1 MDNFIYV
8 AASGAREAMLA
19 QSVNSNNLAHA
30 STTAFRGDLAMA
42 QSRYLHGEGH
52 SSRVYGNVSN
62 SAVDFTRGVINT
74 TGRELDIAV
83 NGPGWMVVQSPADGS
98 EAYSRRGDLHITE
111 LGQLINGAGEQL
123 MGDSGPIAL
132 PPFSEIAIGSD
143 GTVSI
148 VGLGEDANALAAVA
162 TIKLV
167 NPDQADL
174 VKGEDGLIRMRE
186 GEPAPV
192 DDSVRVVSG
201 SLESSNVNT
210 VAAMVDMIELARQ
223 FESYVKIM
231 GTAEEM
237 DRASAEL
244 MSMS

>member
-1 MDNFIYV
+1 MDDFIYM

-19 QSVNSNNLAHA
+19 QAVTSNNLAHA
-30 STTAFRGDLAMA
+30 STTGFRADLAMA
-42 QSRYLHGEGH
+42 QTRYLEGEGL
-52 SSRVYGNVSN
+52 SSRAYGSVSA
-62 SAVDFTRGVINT
+62 SAVDFSKGVINT
-74 TGRELDIAV
+74 TGRELDLAV
-83 NGPGWMVVQSPADGS
+83 NGPGWMVVQAADGS

-111 LGQLINGAGEQL
+111 LGQLINGAGQAL

-132 PPFSEIAIGSD
+132 PPFSEIAIGGD

-167 NPDQADL
+167 NPDNADL

-186 GEPAPV
+186 GEAAAV
-192 DDSVRVVSG
+192 DDTVRIISG

-210 VAAMVDMIELARQ
+210 IAAMVDMIELARQ
-223 FESYVKIM
+223 FESYVKMM

-237 DRASAEL
+237 DRSSAEL

>member
-1 MDNFIYV
+1 MDNFLYV

-42 QSRYLHGEGH
+42 QSRYLQGEGH
-52 SSRVYGNVSN
+52 SSRVFGNVSN
-62 SAVDFTRGVINT
+62 SAVDFNKGVINT
-74 TGRELDIAV
+74 TGRELDLAV
-83 NGPGWMVVQSPADGS
+83 NGPGWMVVQGADGS

-111 LGQLINGAGEQL
+111 LGQLVNGAGQQL

-132 PPFSEIAIGSD
+132 PPFSEIAIGGD

-174 VKGEDGLIRMRE
+174 VKGEDGLSRMRA

-192 DDSVRVVSG
+192 DDTVRVISG

-237 DRASAEL
+237 DRSSAEL